1 MNKLSF
7 VIIGPETENTAD
19 LVREI
24 EKKGHLSYVV
34 KLSNIFLEFDNG
46 IFKALWKN
54 RDFFDFDIFILRG
67 YNKNLLFAQILAQE
81 LLARKK
87 TVIDETVGK
96 RFVSSKI
103 YEASM
108 LAQNKINHPKTWQ
121 AVSFSSYKRIL
132 EKISFPV
139 IAKPVDGQKGQG
151 IEKIENRE
159 QYFSFFAKNRK
170 GYLCQEFLKIGYD
183 IRVFVVNGKALG
195 AMKRHIIPGDY
206 RSNAS
211 LGAKAEKID
220 LTEELE
226 SLALKAAKV
235 MDYEIAGVDIIEHNK
250 KLYVLEINSA
260 PQWQKFKEVTG
271 INPAEAIIGYSLD
284 KHKKKNDFSP
294 K

>member
-1 MNKLSF
+1 MNKLSV

-24 EKKGHLSYVV
+24 EKKGHHSSVV
-34 KLSNIFLEFDNG
+34 KLGDVFFEFNDG
-46 IFKALWKN
+46 TFKASWKN
-54 RDFFDFDIFILRG
+54 KNFFDFDIFIFRG

-87 TVIDETVGK
+87 TVIDETIGK

-108 LAQNKINHPKTWQ
+108 LAQNRINHPKTWQ

-139 IAKPVDGQKGQG
+139 IAKPIDGQKGQG
-151 IEKIENRE
+151 IEKIESKER
-159 QYFSFFAKNRK
+159 YLSFFAKNKK
-170 GYLCQEFLKIGYD
+170 GYLCQEFLKIDYD
-183 IRVFVVNGKALG
+183 IRVLVVNGKALG

-211 LGAKAEKID
+211 LGAKTEKID
-220 LTEELE
+220 LTKELAA
-226 SLALKAAKV
+226 LALKAAKV
-235 MDYEIAGVDIIEHNK
+235 MDYEIAGVDIIEHDE

-284 KHKKKNDFSP
+284 KHKRKQNFST